1 MNKFYY
7 LLLVIAALQFQN
19 AELRNLKPK
28 PRNIPRFVFGRPYG
42 GFLNQ
47 HQPAEKTT
55 STNCGPNGTTYE
67 EGWLTQP
74 LDHFDQSNTA
84 TWQEVSKTCSQ

>member
-47 HQPAEKTT
+47 HQPADKTT

-84 TWQEVSKTCSQ
+84 TWQEVSKT